1 MFHPSHFK
9 ISFIF
14 ENLRFRQVFFGGEKL
29 EVKWRAN
36 LSYFWEH
43 QNPHPSQ
50 KTVPTYGLKDTPD
63 NFGPQASI
71 AEADLHS
78 LIFVD
83 LYAWYRFCKMK
94 F

>member
-1 MFHPSHFK
+1 MTRQFK
-9 ISFIF
+9 LF
-14 ENLRFRQVFFGGEKL
+14 LRAPK
-29 EVKWRAN
+29 
-36 LSYFWEH
+36 ST
-43 QNPHPSQ
+43 PSQ

-83 LYAWYRFCKMK
+83 LYA
-94 F
+94 